1 MARASRTSWSA
12 PASAPAEVVRPAR
25 GTLGALGDTT
35 IDDLLTRAFTDPA
48 ETLEQAGSRL
58 PDASGAERVELLRVM
73 GNACRELR
81 RVEESVRHLTAAV
94 DAAVE
99 LDDYRLEGLASM
111 SLAASLSYSGEFER
125 SLELATRAV
134 TLLEG
139 DDKVAA
145 MSQRAGLLHRAG
157 RHSDALAAFTAA
169 LDGAVAMDDS
179 LVADLFMNRGAL
191 LGWAGEIEG
200 AEADTRRALDLYESR
215 EWTKRAADAH
225 HNLAWLAARRGD
237 LVESFRRFDAAERG
251 YASLGVNGAAV
262 FPDRAEALLA
272 AGLPREALAVAERAV
287 QGLRARGDDVDV
299 AEALMLVARAALL
312 AGDVDRAAAAAGEAT
327 AQFEGQGRAGWWAAA
342 ASLRVEARQRAG
354 AADQFDTV
362 LIDTVIAATKA
373 AGLTAA
379 SAYARVIAAE
389 LAAARGDADTAER
402 HLAAMENGLGLA
414 ARCRR
419 DLVAAQLLANSG
431 RPEDALRQC
440 AAAADE
446 FASLTSMLG
455 GTELRAHVAMH
466 VAALIELG
474 VRLAVSSGD
483 AKLAFAW
490 SERQRASALATAPVR
505 PPEGDALARDLDHLR
520 AAVIDFDLKL
530 RDGVSDPELARRCVE
545 LQDSVRRR
553 TRQAAGEREPAPPAE
568 SLPETSDGAV
578 AAWIS
583 YVEVDG
589 KIAAV
594 RVVDGRAS
602 IVRLGPLDAARRE
615 SVGLMATLSMYLSA
629 TGRGRDRDPAVV
641 QEAAREAAALLL
653 DPLDLPDGLVVVS
666 PSPVLHDLPWA
677 LLPGLHD
684 RPFVV
689 APSAGLWRRCR
700 MRPATRPTSALV
712 VCGPELPLGAEEGRA
727 VSACYPDAPLLMGE
741 YATVAAVEEAMRGVD
756 VAHLVCHGT
765 FSSGNPMF
773 SSLGLADGPMF
784 VYDLERLSP
793 PPHVVVLSAC
803 SAGNHATPAGK
814 EILGLTASLLAT
826 GPRAVIA
833 ATVAVLDATSMVDF
847 MSELHQA
854 LAAGT
859 GPADALRRARQAHP
873 VIGGAFA
880 CHGAD

>member
-1 MARASRTSWSA
+1 
-12 PASAPAEVVRPAR
+12 
-25 GTLGALGDTT
+25 
-35 IDDLLTRAFTDPA
+35 LLTRAFTDPA
-48 ETLEQAGSRL
+48 ETLEHAGSRL
-58 PDASGAERVELLRVM
+58 PDATGAERVELLRVM

-99 LDDYRLEGLASM
+99 LGDRELEGLASM

-125 SLELATRAV
+125 SLELATRAI
-134 TLLEG
+134 TLLDG

-145 MSQRAGLLHRAG
+145 MSQRAGLLQRAG
-157 RHSDALAAFTAA
+157 RHPEALRAINAA
-169 LDGAVAMDDS
+169 LDAAAATDGTI
-179 LVADLFMNRGAL
+179 VADLLTNRGVL
-191 LGWAGEIEG
+191 LGWAGEIEA
-200 AEADTRRALDLYESR
+200 AEADTRRALDLCESQG
-215 EWTKRAADAH
+215 WTKRVADMR

-237 LVESFRRFDAAERG
+237 LVESFRRFDEAERV
-251 YASLGVNGAAV
+251 YTSLGVSGAAV

-272 AGLPREALAVAERAV
+272 AGLPREALAVAELAV
-287 QGLRARGDDVDV
+287 QGLRAQGDEVDL

-327 AQFEGQGRAGWWAAA
+327 ERFEAQGRAGWWAAA
-342 ASLRVEARQRAG
+342 ASLRVEAHRRG
-354 AADQFDTV
+354 GSVDRSDAA

-379 SAYARVIAAE
+379 AAYARVIAAE
-389 LAAARGDADTAER
+389 LAAAHGDVDTAQL

-419 DLVAAQLLANSG
+419 DLVAAQLLADLG
-431 RPEDALRQC
+431 RPEDALRHC

-466 VAALIELG
+466 VAAVVDLG
-474 VRLAVSSGD
+474 VALSVCSGD
-483 AKLAFAW
+483 AELAFAW

-505 PPEGDALARDLDHLR
+505 PPEEDALARDLDHLR
-520 AAVIDFDLKL
+520 AAVIEFDMKL
-530 RDGVSDPELARRCVE
+530 RDGASDPHLAIRCAE

-553 TRQAAGEREPAPPAE
+553 TRHAAGDRGPAPPAE
-568 SLPETSDGAV
+568 SLSETCEGDV

-583 YVEVDG
+583 YVEVNG
-589 KIAAV
+589 ELAAV
-594 RVVDGRAS
+594 RLVDGRAS
-602 IVRLGPLDAARRE
+602 IMWLGSLAAAKRE
-615 SVGLMATLSMYLSA
+615 ACMLMATLTMYLSA
-629 TGRGRDRDPAVV
+629 TSRGRERDPAVV
-641 QEAAREAAALLL
+641 RAAAAETAALLL

-666 PSPVLHDLPWA
+666 PSPALHELPWA
-677 LLPGLHD
+677 MLPGLHD

-700 MRPATRPTSALV
+700 ARSPAPTAAALV
-712 VCGPELPLGAEEGRA
+712 VCGPELPFGAAEGHA
-727 VSACYPDAPLLMGE
+727 VSACYADATLLVGGA
-741 YATVAAVEEAMRGVD
+741 ATVGAVEDAMRRAD
-756 VAHLVCHGT
+756 VAHLVCHGS

-833 ATVAVLDATSMVDF
+833 ATVAVLDATSTVDF
-847 MSELHQA
+847 MGELHRA

-859 GPADALRRARQAHP
+859 GPAEALRRARQAHP
-873 VIGGAFA
+873 IIGGAFA

>member
-1 MARASRTSWSA
+1 MSWSA
-12 PASAPAEVVRPAR
+12 TASATADGRPTSPC
-25 GTLGALGDTT
+25 TLGALSDTT

-58 PDASGAERVELLRVM
+58 PDARGAERVELLRVM

-81 RVEESVRHLTAAV
+81 RVDESVRHLTAAV

-99 LDDYRLEGLASM
+99 LGDRELEGLASM

-134 TLLEG
+134 TLLGG

-169 LDGAVAMDDS
+169 LQGAGAMDDTI
-179 LVADLFMNRGAL
+179 VADLFMNRGAL

-200 AEADTRRALDLYESR
+200 AEADTRRALELYESR
-215 EWTKRAADAH
+215 GWTKRAADAH

-237 LVESFRRFDAAERG
+237 LVESFRRFDVAERA
-251 YASLGVNGAAV
+251 YASLGVSGAAV

-272 AGLPREALAVAERAV
+272 AGLPREALTVAELAV
-287 QGLRARGDDVDV
+287 QGFRAQGDDVDV

-312 AGDVDRAAAAAGEAT
+312 AGDVDRAASAAGEAT
-327 AQFEGQGRAGWWAAA
+327 AQFEAQGRAGWWAAA
-342 ASLRVEARQRAG
+342 ASLRVEARQWAG
-354 AADQFDTV
+354 TADQFDAV

-419 DLVAAQLLANSG
+419 DLVAAQLLARAG
-431 RPEDALRQC
+431 RPKDALRRC

-446 FASLTSMLG
+446 FASLTSVLG

-466 VAALIELG
+466 VAAVVDLG
-474 VRLAVSSGD
+474 VSLSVCTGD
-483 AKLAFAW
+483 AELVFAW
-490 SERQRASALATAPVR
+490 SERQRATALAMAPVR
-505 PPEGDALARDLDHLR
+505 PPEEDALARDLDHLR
-520 AAVIDFDLKL
+520 AAVIEFDVKL
-530 RDGVSDPELARRCVE
+530 RDGVSDPDLAIRCAE

-553 TRQAAGEREPAPPAE
+553 TRQAAGERGPAPPAE
-568 SLPETSDGAV
+568 SLPETLEGDI

-589 KIAAV
+589 QLAAV
-594 RVVDGRAS
+594 RLVDGRAS
-602 IVRLGPLDAARRE
+602 IVWLGPLAAARRE
-615 SVGLMATLSMYLSA
+615 AGMLMATLTMYLSA
-629 TGRGRDRDPAVV
+629 TSRGRERDPAVV
-641 QEAAREAAALLL
+641 QVAAAETAALLL
-653 DPLDLPDGLVVVS
+653 EPLDLPDGLVVVS
-666 PSPVLHDLPWA
+666 PSPVLHELPWA

-700 MRPATRPTSALV
+700 ARPLTPMAAALV
-712 VCGPELPLGAEEGRA
+712 VCGPELPLGEAEGRA
-727 VSACYPDAPLLMGE
+727 VSACYADATLLMGQC
-741 YATVAAVEEAMRGVD
+741 ATVGAVEQAMRGVD
-756 VAHLVCHGT
+756 VAHLVCHGS
-765 FSSGNPMF
+765 FSSENPMF

-833 ATVAVLDATSMVDF
+833 ATVAVLDATSTVDF
-847 MSELHQA
+847 MGELHRA

-859 GPADALRRARQAHP
+859 GPAEALRRARQAHP
-873 VIGGAFA
+873 IIGGAFA

>member
-1 MARASRTSWSA
+1 
-12 PASAPAEVVRPAR
+12 
-25 GTLGALGDTT
+25 
-35 IDDLLTRAFTDPA
+35 
-48 ETLEQAGSRL
+48 
-58 PDASGAERVELLRVM
+58 M

-99 LDDYRLEGLASM
+99 LGDRELEGLASM
-111 SLAASLSYSGEFER
+111 SLAASLSYSGQFER
-125 SLELATRAV
+125 SVELATRAV
-134 TLLEG
+134 TLLDG
-139 DDKVAA
+139 DDKIAA
-145 MSQRAGLLHRAG
+145 MSQRAGLLQRSG
-157 RHSDALAAFTAA
+157 RHPEALLAFNHA
-169 LDGAVAMDDS
+169 LDSAATDGTI
-179 LVADLFMNRGAL
+179 VADLLMNRGVL
-191 LGWAGEIEG
+191 LGWAGEIEA
-200 AEADTRRALDLYESR
+200 AEADSRRALDLYESR
-215 EWTKRAADAH
+215 GWTKRAADVY

-237 LVESFRRFDAAERG
+237 LVESFRRFDAAERV
-251 YASLGVNGAAV
+251 YTSVDVSGAAV

-272 AGLPREALAVAERAV
+272 AGLPREALTVAELAV
-287 QGLRARGDDVDV
+287 QGLRAQGDDVDV

-312 AGDVDRAAAAAGEAT
+312 AGDVDRAASAAGEAT
-327 AQFEGQGRAGWWAAA
+327 ERFEAQGRAGWWAAA

-354 AADQFDTV
+354 ATDQSDAAV
-362 LIDTVIAATKA
+362 IDTVIAATKA

-379 SAYARVIAAE
+379 SAYARVVAAE
-389 LAAARGDADTAER
+389 LAAARGDLPSAER

-419 DLVAAQLLANSG
+419 DLVAAQLLASVG
-431 RPEDALRQC
+431 RREEALRHC

-455 GTELRAHVAMH
+455 GTELRAHVATH
-466 VAALIELG
+466 VAALVDLG
-474 VRLAVSSGD
+474 VALSVRSGD
-483 AKLAFAW
+483 AELAFTW

-505 PPEGDALARDLDHLR
+505 PPEEDALARDLDHLR
-520 AAVIDFDLKL
+520 AAVLEFDVKL
-530 RDGVSDPELARRCVE
+530 RDGVSDPQLAVRCAQLE
-545 LQDSVRRR
+545 DSVRRR
-553 TRQAAGEREPAPPAE
+553 TRQAAGEPGPAPPAE
-568 SLPETSDGAV
+568 ILPETSEGDV

-589 KIAAV
+589 ELAAL
-594 RVVDGRAS
+594 RLVDGRAS
-602 IVRLGPLDAARRE
+602 IVWLGSVAAARRHACMT
-615 SVGLMATLSMYLSA
+615 MATLTMYLSA
-629 TGRGRDRDPAVV
+629 TSRGRERDPAVV
-641 QEAAREAAALLL
+641 EASAAEAAALLL

-666 PSPVLHDLPWA
+666 PSPALHELPWA
-677 LLPGLHD
+677 LLPGLRD

-700 MRPATRPTSALV
+700 GRPPRRAVAAALV
-712 VCGPELPLGAEEGRA
+712 VCGPGLPLAQEEGRA
-727 VSACYPDAPLLMGE
+727 VAACYGDATIL
-741 YATVAAVEEAMRGVD
+741 VAEGASVQRVQEAIRRVD
-756 VAHLVCHGT
+756 VAHLVCHGS

-833 ATVAVLDATSMVDF
+833 ATVAVLDATSTVDF
-847 MSELHQA
+847 MSELHRA

-859 GPADALRRARQAHP
+859 GPAEALRRARQAHP
-873 VIGGAFA
+873 IIGGAFA